1 MIHGLTDVGQKREL
15 NEDSFAFEKLKKGYI
30 MIVSDG
36 MGGHNAGEV
45 ASAMAVEK
53 IREFCA
59 EQDMFSNPEMMLRKA
74 VSYANEA
81 IYAASVE
88 HAEMYGMGA
97 TLVVALGCGK
107 KVFIAN
113 VGDSRA
119 YLITK
124 EQLTQIT
131 QDHSFV
137 FELVKSGLITPEEA
151 KTHPRR
157 NEIIK
162 ALGIAPDVFPDIFSI
177 EVQRTDKLLLCTD
190 GLTEVVSDQEIFET
204 VNRLSRQA
212 ACEALVRMA
221 NQNGGPDNI
230 TVVLM

>member
-15 NEDSFAFEKLKKGYI
+15 NEDSFAFEKLKKGYV

-45 ASAMAVEK
+45 ASAIAVDK
-53 IREFCA
+53 IREFCSK
-59 EQDMFSNPEMMLRKA
+59 QDMFSNPELMLRKA

-81 IYAASVE
+81 IYETSMKN
-88 HAEMYGMGA
+88 AEMYGMGA
-97 TLVVALGCGK
+97 TLVVALGYGK
-107 KVFIAN
+107 NVYIAN

-119 YLITK
+119 YLVNKESIAQITK
-124 EQLTQIT
+124 
-131 QDHSFV
+131 DHSYV
-137 FELVKSGLITPEEA
+137 YELVKTGLITPEEA

-157 NEIIK
+157 NEILK
-162 ALGIAPDVFPDIFSI
+162 ALGIAPEVYPDIFPI
-177 EVQRTDKLLLCTD
+177 EIQRTDKLLLCTD

-212 ACEALVRMA
+212 ACETLVRMA